1 MLSLPS
7 KFRWR
12 AGILFLLGSICLML
26 SFSIFSGPAYPF
38 NVPQHYEGN
47 SAVSRRQLARRLLQ
61 VQRQI
66 DSLAGMQGKV
76 DAAWS
81 RELLAVAEEIDPR
94 VSSED
99 ADLPIQDRKQQRN
112 SREITIS
119 DKAEN
124 GSLPPTVSP
133 VVAVCPEVYLGRE
146 ADVMYQSNFR
156 TVECTNAL
164 AFKDLVTV
172 ILSTKGWEV
181 ERVKF
186 VARQILKHYDVNIYI
201 LVFGINEKIDVDNTI
216 IKHYSSGVLESK
228 AINSVLSYIN
238 TPYIFLTSTLTHFSE
253 QSPLDRLVRVLD
265 DLHHVGVAT
274 GAYRDLKGLWHHGCL
289 QATMENYQLSYER
302 GYEHS
307 KDECMYCDDALG
319 PMLLKTE
326 LLVKVPMKETLE
338 GSVMYR
344 DWFLNVRLTGSLVV
358 ACPDL
363 MFFVDTE
370 PVMVQKDWLRVAQIW
385 SVQYIH
391 PYDGEEL
398 EFSCEQAEI
407 KCNNLLKSVALF
419 LVPPCCKE
427 KLRYELGL
435 FQDCAEELGLY
446 YELQAGS
453 LLGAVKT
460 DGLLPWDF
468 DTDTITDCKDQ
479 SIWLSD
485 GMKCMKRK
493 GCSSKLIAGNYWT
506 STCEQSTIDI
516 TCRHNTTIYL
526 PKEYRQIPTQI
537 MFDGRKTWVKANPG
551 RVARNMYGHEY
562 LKHAAHWRHVSLTGK
577 DDGSGGVGSWK
588 TCKEPGFHACLDHF
602 PVDGNLKF
610 KWKKQK
616 N

>member
-1 MLSLPS
+1 M
-7 KFRWR
+7 
-12 AGILFLLGSICLML
+12 
-26 SFSIFSGPAYPF
+26 
-38 NVPQHYEGN
+38 
-47 SAVSRRQLARRLLQ
+47 
-61 VQRQI
+61 
-66 DSLAGMQGKV
+66 LAGTEGKV

-81 RELLAVAEEIDPR
+81 RELLSLAEEIDPR
-94 VSSED
+94 VSSEFED
-99 ADLPIQDRKQQRN
+99 FAAGVSEKQRN
-112 SREITIS
+112 SREIAAS

-124 GSLPPTVSP
+124 GSQPPTVSP
-133 VVAVCPEVYLGRE
+133 EVAVCPEVYLGRE
-146 ADVMYQSNFR
+146 VDMLYQHNFR
-156 TVECTNAL
+156 TIKCTNAV

-186 VARQILKHYDVNIYI
+186 VARQILKYYDVNIYI
-201 LVFGINEKIDVDNTI
+201 LTYGINGRIDVDGTI
-216 IKHYSSGVLESK
+216 TKYYSADVLESK
-228 AINSVLSYIN
+228 AVNSIVPSVI
-238 TPYIFLTSTLTHFSE
+238 TPYIFLASTLTHFSD
-253 QSPLDRLVRVLD
+253 QSPLDRLVRVLE

-274 GAYRDLKGLWHHGCL
+274 GAYRDLRGLWHHGCL
-289 QATMENYQLSYER
+289 QVTMENYQLSYER

-307 KDECMYCDDALG
+307 KDECMYCDDSLG
-319 PMLLKTE
+319 PMVLKTA
-326 LLVKVPMKETLE
+326 LLTKVPMKETLE

-358 ACPDL
+358 ACPDV

-370 PVMVQKDWLRVAQIW
+370 AFMGKEDWLQLSQIW
-385 SVQYIH
+385 SVQYIQ

-407 KCNNLLKSVALF
+407 KCIDLIKSVALF
-419 LVPPCCKE
+419 LVPPCCKD

-468 DTDTITDCKDQ
+468 DTDVITDCKDQ
-479 SIWLSD
+479 SIWMSE
-485 GMKCMKRK
+485 GMKCMGRK
-493 GCSSKLIAGNYWT
+493 GCNSKLIAGNYWT
-506 STCEQSTIDI
+506 STCELSFIDI
-516 TCRHNTTIYL
+516 SCRHNTTSYL
-526 PKEYRQIPTQI
+526 PEEYRQIPTQI
-537 MFDGRKTWVKANPG
+537 VVDGRKTGVKANPG
-551 RVARNMYGHEY
+551 RVARNRYGHEY
-562 LKHAAHWRHVSLTGK
+562 LKHAAHWRHVSVTGV
-577 DDGSGGVGSWK
+577 DDGSGGVGNWK

-610 KWKKQK
+610 KKKKKQR